1 MIFAAIAILFT
12 LFSSCV
18 ATLVFTK
25 RLEDSINSAPVL
37 TFNSLENYPT
47 VSVVIPA
54 YNEEINIKDCVQAVL
69 ASEYSQ
75 KIEVIIAD
83 DQSTD
88 RTAAIATELAQS
100 SLGDTRSES
109 SVQVVNVPDRPIDK
123 VWRGKNWAC
132 AQGAERA
139 TGEYLLF
146 IDADV
151 RLEPQ
156 AIAAAIAEA
165 INTKS
170 DLLSCA
176 PNIVCGC
183 FAEWLVQ
190 PIMMSAIAIGFDYNA
205 VNDPTDNTAF
215 AAGMFMLF
223 RHDTYKKIG
232 GHTAVA
238 DQPVEDVELARLVK
252 GQGLKLRFML
262 AIALIKV
269 RMYQS
274 FATLWEGWTKNYYMG
289 SQSNLF
295 GTLYSAFVLLLI
307 FLIPW
312 VGVIIGA
319 YELATVTPKTGWE
332 MAILLLSL
340 VAIALQFRLRK
351 GSAEKFQQPLRY
363 WWLGW
368 LSGIVVAAIAITSII
383 KTETGWGWTWRGR
396 SLALPKS

>member
-1 MIFAAIAILFT
+1 MDIAILFA
-12 LFSSCV
+12 LVSACV
-18 ATLVFTK
+18 AIAIFTQ
-25 RLEDSINSAPVL
+25 RLEDSLKLAPVL
-37 TFNSLENYPT
+37 FFNPAFNSQDSYPT

-54 YNEEINIKDCVQAVL
+54 YNEEINIENCVQAVL
-69 ASEYSQ
+69 GSDYPQ
-75 KIEVIIAD
+75 TLQVLIAD

-88 RTAAIATELAQS
+88 QTKAIAETIANREP
-100 SLGDTRSES
+100 R
-109 SVQVVNVPDRPIDK
+109 VQLVNVPNRPTDK
-123 VWRGKNWAC
+123 TWRGKNWAC
-132 AQGAERA
+132 AQAAEQA

-151 RLEPQ
+151 RLEPK
-156 AIAAAIAEA
+156 AIAAAISEA
-165 INTKS
+165 ITTKS

-176 PNIVCGC
+176 PQIVCGC

-190 PIMMSAIAIGFDYNA
+190 PLMMSAIAIGFDFNA
-205 VNDPTDNTAF
+205 VNDPNDKTAF

-223 RHDTYKKIG
+223 RHDIYKKIG

-262 AIALIKV
+262 AISLVKV

-289 SQSNLF
+289 SQSNLW
-295 GTLYSAFVLLLI
+295 GTLFSAFVFLLI
-307 FLIPW
+307 FLVPW
-312 VGVIIGA
+312 VGLLISGYKFSTFTIH
-319 YELATVTPKTGWE
+319 TGWE
-332 MAILLLSL
+332 MGILLWAL

-351 GSAEKFQQPLRY
+351 ISAENFQQPLRY

-368 LSGIVVAAIAITSII
+368 LGGIIVASIAITSII

-396 SLALPKS
+396 SLAIPK

>member
-1 MIFAAIAILFT
+1 MLLAIAILFI
-12 LFSSCV
+12 LFAACV
-18 ATLVFTK
+18 AIAIFTQ
-25 RLEDSINSAPVL
+25 RLENSIKSAPI
-37 TFNSLENYPT
+37 LEFDPEDLPVIYPS
-47 VSVVIPA
+47 VSVIIPA
-54 YNEEINIKDCVQAVL
+54 YNEEINIRDCVEAIL
-69 ASEYSQ
+69 ASDYPQ
-75 KIEVIIAD
+75 PLQVVIAN

-88 RTAAIATELAQS
+88 QTQAIGQS
-100 SLGDTRSES
+100 LFKNNPQ
-109 SVQVVNVPDRPIDK
+109 VQLINVPNRPTNIT
-123 VWRGKNWAC
+123 WRGKNWAC
-132 AQGAERA
+132 EQGANLA

-156 AIAAAIAEA
+156 AIAAAISEA
-165 INTKS
+165 IKTKS

-176 PNIVCGC
+176 PQIVCGC

-190 PIMMSAIAIGFDYNA
+190 PLIMSAIAIGFDFNA
-205 VNDPTDNTAF
+205 VNDPSDKTAF

-223 RHDTYKKIG
+223 RHDTYTKIG

-252 GQGLKLRFML
+252 GRGLNLRFML
-262 AIALIKV
+262 AITLVKV

-289 SQSNLF
+289 SQSNLA
-295 GTLYSAFVLLLI
+295 GTLFSAFVFLLI
-307 FLIPW
+307 FLVPW
-312 VGVIIGA
+312 LGMIIGA
-319 YELATVTPKTGWE
+319 YEMVAVPLKTGWE

-340 VAIALQFRLRK
+340 VAIALQFSLRK
-351 GSAEKFQQPLRY
+351 TSADQFQQPLRY

-368 LSGIVVAAIAITSII
+368 LGGSIVAGIAITSII

-396 SLALPKS
+396 SLALPRK

>member
-1 MIFAAIAILFT
+1 MAIAILFT

-18 ATLVFTK
+18 AILVFTQ

-37 TFNSLENYPT
+37 TVNPLLSYPA

-54 YNEEINIKDCVQAVL
+54 YNEEINIGDCVNSVL
-69 ASEYSQ
+69 ASEYPE
-75 KIEVIIAD
+75 IEVIIAD

-88 RTAAIATELAQS
+88 QTAAIAQALVQPLVS
-100 SLGDTRSES
+100 SNQPKSQLKST
-109 SVQVVNVPDRPIDK
+109 VQVVNVPDRPTDK

-165 INTKS
+165 VTTKS

-176 PNIVCGC
+176 PQIVCGC

-262 AIALIKV
+262 AIALVKV

-274 FATLWEGWTKNYYMG
+274 FTTLWEGWTKNYYMG

-312 VGVIIGA
+312 IGVIIGM
-319 YELATVTPKTGWE
+319 YGLSTVALSGWE
-332 MAILLLSL
+332 MAIFLISL

-368 LSGIVVAAIAITSII
+368 LSGILVAGIAITSII